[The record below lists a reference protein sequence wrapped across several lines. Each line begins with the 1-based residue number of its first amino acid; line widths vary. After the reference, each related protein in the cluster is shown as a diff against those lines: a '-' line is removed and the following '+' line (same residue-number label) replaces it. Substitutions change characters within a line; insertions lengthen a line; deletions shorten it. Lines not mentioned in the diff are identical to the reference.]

1 MSMRWNIIS
10 WMSQTC
16 HTISTFRKL
25 SVPLYP
31 WHPWNLLCCLRQTAA
46 DVRNDTERERRN
58 EESAKRNDDLPG
70 ISESKKLGKLNA
82 LICDLDMYFR
92 STAKRKYWQWLSD
105 HCYAPNYFYTSTLIA
120 LMLMF
125 VLASF
130 QFCFFLTVSCFNV
143 LVA

>member
-1 MSMRWNIIS
+1 
-10 WMSQTC
+10 MSQTC
-16 HTISTFRKL
+16 HNISTFRKL

-31 WHPWNLLCCLRQTAA
+31 GHPWNLLCCLRQTAA

-82 LICDLDMYFR
+82 LICDLDMYSGLQQKENIDNDYHMIVMHHF
-92 STAKRKYWQWLSD
+92 
-105 HCYAPNYFYTSTLIA
+105 FYTWTWT

-125 VLASF
+125 FLASF
-130 QFCFFLTVSCFNV
+130 QLCFFWTVSCFDV
-143 LVA
+143 LVVSI